1 MGCEY
6 LSGKRECVR
15 GERETVFE
23 SERTKTFS
31 IGQTMLLVGFFFCF
45 GQMNEKKK
53 WKSNNKSIDC
63 IEQWK

>member
-31 IGQTMLLVGFFFCF
+31 IGQTMLLVSFLFWS
-45 GQMNEKKK
+45 NEWEKKMK
-53 WKSNNKSIDC
+53 V
-63 IEQWK
+63 